1 MVKGKLTLQAIN
13 QRLKAASIG
22 VAVRQKGSAL
32 YLRATLPPKPGET
45 AWKRRDIALKIYAN
59 PAGLERAEAEARKL
73 GALLACKEFDWD
85 LYLNVEP
92 AKAEAVKVAHWIDRF
107 KAHYFAARGHNPE
120 TEARWNKD
128 YYSFV
133 FKHLPP
139 NADLNADLLVV
150 AAQRS
155 KANTRG
161 RQYTCQILQQLA
173 NFAHIDLDLKPF
185 AGNYSPLK
193 VQPRNIPDDETIASV
208 RDAIA
213 NPAWQWVYGL
223 MACYGLRNHEV
234 FFAEIFRDPPYL
246 VTVTEGKTGRR
257 DVRPLYPEWVE
268 RWQLWDIK
276 RPSVN
281 GTHRDLGDR
290 VIKAFKRQ
298 GVPFSPYNLR
308 HAYAI
313 RASVVFKFPVAVAAA
328 MMGHSPDVHWR
339 TYNRWI
345 NQEQHQRIYDELVYQ
360 ENRPQAP

>member
-1 MVKGKLTLQAIN
+1 MTRGKLTVTAIN
-13 QRLKAASIG
+13 ERLKAAKVG
-22 VAVRQKGSAL
+22 VTVRQKGSSV
-32 YLRATLPPKPGET
+32 YLRATLPPKAGET
-45 AWKRRDIALKIYAN
+45 TWKQRDVSLRIYAN

-73 GALLACKEFDWD
+73 GALLACKEFDWN
-85 LYLNVEP
+85 LYQT
-92 AKAEAVKVAHWIDRF
+92 AESVKTEGITADQWIERF
-107 KAHYFAARGHNPE
+107 KSHFFAARGLNPE
-120 TEARWNKD
+120 TQSRWNKD
-128 YYSFV
+128 YYGFV

-139 NADLNADLLVV
+139 NAVLTADLLIV
-150 AAQRS
+150 AAQRPN
-155 KANTRG
+155 ANTRS

-173 NFAHIDLDLKPF
+173 AFAQIEVNLKPLS
-185 AGNYSPLK
+185 GNYSPRK
-193 VQPRNIPDDETIASV
+193 VQPRNIPDDQTIASV
-208 RDAIA
+208 RDTMT
-213 NPAWQWVYGL
+213 NLSWQWVYGM
-223 MACYGLRNHEV
+223 MASYGLRNHEV
-234 FFAEIFRDPPYL
+234 FFTEISSESPYL

-257 DVRPLYPEWVE
+257 EVRPLYPEWVE
-268 RWQLWDIK
+268 RWQLWNIN
-276 RPSVN
+276 RPAVQ

-345 NQEQHQRIYDELVYQ
+345 NQEQHQRVYNELVYQ

>member
-1 MVKGKLTLQAIN
+1 MGKGKLTIQDIN
-13 QRLKAASIG
+13 QRLKAAKIG
-22 VAVRQKGSAL
+22 VAVRQKGSSL
-32 YLRATLPPKPGET
+32 YLRATLPPKPDET
-45 AWKRRDIALKIYAN
+45 SWKQRDISLKIYAN

-73 GALLACKEFDWD
+73 GALLACKEFDWS
-85 LYLNVEP
+85 LYLNYEP
-92 AKAEAVKVAHWIDRF
+92 ERAEALTVAQWIDRF
-107 KAHYFAARGHNPE
+107 KNHYFAARGHTPE
-120 TEARWNKD
+120 TEASWKKD
-128 YYSFV
+128 YYGFV

-139 NADLNADLLVV
+139 NADLNASLLIV
-150 AAQRS
+150 AAQKS

-161 RQYTCQILQQLA
+161 RQYTCQVLQKLA
-173 NFAHIDLDLKPF
+173 KFADIEVDLKPF

-193 VQPRNIPDDETIASV
+193 VQPRNIPDDKTIATV
-208 RDAIA
+208 RDEITSA
-213 NPAWQWVYGL
+213 AWQWVYGL

-234 FFAEIFRDPPYL
+234 FFIEILREPPYL

-257 DVRPLYPEWVE
+257 NVRPLYPEWVE

-276 RPSVN
+276 IPSVN

-345 NQEQHQRIYDELVYQ
+345 NQEQHQRIYDDLVHQ
-360 ENRPQAP
+360 ESRPEAP